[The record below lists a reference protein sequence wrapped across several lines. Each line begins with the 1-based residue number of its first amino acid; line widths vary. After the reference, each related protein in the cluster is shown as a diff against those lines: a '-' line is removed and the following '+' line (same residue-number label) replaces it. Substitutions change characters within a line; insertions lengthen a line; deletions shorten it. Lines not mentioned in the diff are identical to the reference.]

1 MIILKNLLHYE
12 TLNVILELSKG
23 GEFLNKRIN
32 TLRKSLGITMEEFG
46 SKIGLNKS
54 MVSRM
59 EGGSAIPTD
68 RTIKSICLV
77 FNVNETWLRTGDGEM
92 FVRPE
97 PSLVERL
104 CDEKGATQLER
115 QLLEAYFEI
124 DERVRGP
131 FITQLMDGLRRRAEL
146 EHAAEVAP
154 VLNAPPVTDADV
166 EAQTEVFRQ
175 HLIREKNQASQ
186 ASAVKES
193 GVG

>member
-1 MIILKNLLHYE
+1 MNTRISLVRKHLKM
-12 TLNVILELSKG
+12 TQASFG
-23 GEFLNKRIN
+23 
-32 TLRKSLGITMEEFG
+32 KSLG
-46 SKIGLNKS
+46 
-54 MVSRM
+54 VSRDVIANL
-59 EGGSAIPTD
+59 ESGRVAPNDTFIQLLCS
-68 RTIKSICLV
+68 KYS
-77 FNVNETWLRTGDGEM
+77 VNENWLRTGDGEM

-131 FITQLMDGLRRRAEL
+131 FIAQLMDGLRRRAEL

-186 ASAVKES
+186 ASAAKES
-193 GVG
+193 GAG